1 MRTLENETNRFSLVS
16 DCPACYRE
24 VQKRVNRYRGDLNLL
39 QNAISTLNSS
49 QTLNSLRE
57 DKRLTNELDGLAKN
71 LNNLKVDLQ
80 REWNDFECLDRTW
93 SCLGAG
99 LISRN
104 TSDYDEQDTQF
115 RSNMTDFETRYRKL
129 ERELPDF
136 IAQNERIRDT
146 LQKANDTFRTESSYQ
161 LGMLSN
167 RAFIFSSHSVAR
179 ALPDRIKKLLQKIDP
194 VARRSDAQHESAIN
208 KTVIMQTRIDQF
220 QQTFKNLQ
228 KSYDD
233 ALNYSQTAEN
243 MLSGRLMQSESLVRD
258 QLENNMKQKLVS
270 SPLFCLT

>member
-1 MRTLENETNRFSLVS
+1 
-16 DCPACYRE
+16 
-24 VQKRVNRYRGDLNLL
+24 
-39 QNAISTLNSS
+39 
-49 QTLNSLRE
+49 
-57 DKRLTNELDGLAKN
+57 
-71 LNNLKVDLQ
+71 
-80 REWNDFECLDRTW
+80 
-93 SCLGAG
+93 
-99 LISRN
+99 
-104 TSDYDEQDTQF
+104 
-115 RSNMTDFETRYRKL
+115 MTDFETRYRKL

-146 LQKANDTFRTESSYQ
+146 LQKANDTFRTETSYQ

-167 RAFIFSSHSVAR
+167 RAFIFSFHSVAR

-208 KTVIMQTRIDQF
+208 KTVIMQTRIEQF

-233 ALNYSQTAEN
+233 ALNHSQTAEN
-243 MLSGRLMQSESLVRD
+243 MLSGRLTQSESLVRD

-270 SPLFCLT
+270 SPLFWLS